1 MAARVLKSH
10 LTVGDAALRWPYRR
24 LLFISMIAVVGLLYL
39 TSYKD
44 FYFDEWDFIVSRRSW
59 SLAVFILPRF
69 YYMSAIPILVWKLLF
84 LAVGLRSYVP
94 YEAVLLAN
102 DVAVVLLL
110 FALIRW
116 RSGVLPAF
124 AASIILLLFGGGSYD
139 IVFAFQICYV
149 GAIAFGLV
157 AMLLGRDTSH
167 LPRRIAA
174 ISLALIAGLMCHF
187 LALAFIAAIFVEVGL
202 DPKRR
207 VLLLALVVPVVAF
220 IAWYVAF
227 DTGTLSGTPG
237 VTTELLRGPT
247 GLALIT
253 GLAAFVLTGIQAT
266 AIAVFGLGGQ
276 TGVAALALPA
286 VLAVLIAW
294 SWVRQ
299 GKVESWQLGM
309 VAGLITFFLLTGLGR
324 LQFGVN
330 YASQTRYLYA
340 GAVFLLPLIAH
351 AARELPWRGT
361 WRPAI
366 ALAFSLAVFANAFQL
381 QAAARSQVEFMTVEN
396 AELQTVEFFRGAPDM
411 ALGSLIDDRTM
422 WALHAGEYLAARD
435 DLGSPVS
442 PLAGQNLRQLPSW
455 AVDRVMVN
463 LFGDRLLHPP
473 GNSASTL
480 LPCRSVNVS
489 TASTLEFL
497 LPDDQ
502 TVVLQPSQA
511 GYAVLSLGFLN
522 PPTPTGLKR
531 IDVSPSTQLVLRG
544 PNTGRATVW
553 QVWVRTAGI
562 GTLRVCSDVD
572 PLVARSSSYED
583 VAASFVPGSGWSY
596 VPDPAA
602 TSHWAARASARTPG
616 PEGAFGDA
624 FVPIPGAYDVWYR
637 VRVSDHSAKTPEM
650 LLTVVDVDAAT
661 YMSSASFSP
670 NQVGIGYHWMLVASN
685 VTPAS
690 GHSLRFQTNISAELT
705 TDWYIDAAA
714 MVPTGSPVPS
724 N

>member
-1 MAARVLKSH
+1 V
-10 LTVGDAALRWPYRR
+10 
-24 LLFISMIAVVGLLYL
+24 IAVFGLLYL

-110 FALIRW
+110 FALIRG
-116 RSGVLPAF
+116 RSGVVPAF
-124 AASIILLLFGGGSYD
+124 AASLIVLLFGGGSYD

-149 GAIAFGLV
+149 GAIAFGLI
-157 AMLLGRDTSH
+157 AMLLARDTSN
-167 LPRRIAA
+167 LPRRIVA

-187 LALAFIAAIFVEVGL
+187 LTLAFIAAIFVEVGL
-202 DPKRR
+202 DPKQR
-207 VLLLALVVPVVAF
+207 VLLLALVAPVVAF

-227 DTGTLSGTPG
+227 DTGSLPGTPG

-253 GLAAFVLTGIQAT
+253 GLAGFVLTGIQAT
-266 AIAVFGLGGQ
+266 ANAVFGLGGQ
-276 TGVAALALPA
+276 TGVAALAVPA

-294 SWVRQ
+294 SWIRQ
-299 GKVESWQLGM
+299 GRVESWQLGM

-366 ALAFSLAVFANAFQL
+366 ALAFSIAVFANAFQL

-411 ALGSLIDDRTM
+411 ALGNLIDDRTM

-442 PLAGQNLRQLPSW
+442 PLANQNLGQLPSW

-463 LFGDRLLHPP
+463 LFGDRLLQPSSSTESP
-473 GNSASTL
+473 GR
-480 LPCRSVNVS
+480 PCKSVNAS

-497 LPDDQ
+497 LPDDK
-502 TVVLQPSQA
+502 TVVLEPSQA
-511 GYAVLSLGFLN
+511 GYVLLSLGFLN
-522 PPTPTGLKR
+522 SPTPTAVKR
-531 IDVSPSTQLVLRG
+531 IDLSPSMPLVLRA

-562 GTLRVCSDVD
+562 GMLRVCGDVD
-572 PLVARSSSYED
+572 PLVARLSSYED
-583 VAASFVPGSGWSY
+583 LAASFVPGSGWSY

-616 PEGAFGDA
+616 PEGAFGEG

-637 VRVSDHSAKTPEM
+637 VRVSDHSAKTAEM
-650 LLTVVDVDAAT
+650 LLTVVDVDAGK

-670 NQVGIGYHWMLVASN
+670 SQVGTGYRWMLVASN

-690 GHSLRFQTNISAELT
+690 GHSLRFQTNIAAQLT
-705 TDWYIDAAA
+705 TDWYIDAAV